1 MIYSWQQPQWRRL
14 QESRQQGR
22 LPHALLLTGPQGL
35 GKEVF
40 AHQLAQS
47 LLCTANDPQGESC
60 GQCRSCLL
68 YAAGTHPDVSMI
80 TPLEGK
86 KNIAVDQVR
95 ELGRYLTLKSQY
107 GGHRVVILA
116 PAEAMNVNS
125 ANSLL
130 KTLEEPTEGAVL
142 LLVTHR
148 PVQLPATIRSRCQE
162 IRFHTV
168 DTASGEAWLSSEGLG
183 RDAALLLAL
192 ADGAP
197 LKAKALA
204 DDNII
209 QARLKSFNILE
220 NLAKQETDPITAAVA
235 WIKSGPQQVLH
246 WFYLW
251 SVDMVRL
258 HACQTP
264 PHIANQDIQVQLL
277 NLANQVS
284 LKALLQWQERVQQ
297 ALREIEGNS
306 NATLVLETVLM
317 HWQAIF
323 RRRQRV
329 V

>member
-1 MIYSWQQPQWRRL
+1 M
-14 QESRQQGR
+14 
-22 LPHALLLTGPQGL
+22 PHALLLTGAQGL
-35 GKEVF
+35 GKEIF
-40 AHQLAQS
+40 ARQLAQS
-47 LLCTANDPQGESC
+47 LLCNAPDPQGEPC

-68 YAAGTHPDVSMI
+68 YAAGSHPDVAMI
-80 TPLEGK
+80 APLEGK

-95 ELGRYLTLKSQY
+95 ELSRYLTLKSQY
-107 GGHRVVILA
+107 GGHKVVILA

-130 KTLEEPTEGAVL
+130 KTLEEPSEGAVL
-142 LLVTHR
+142 LLATHQ
-148 PVQLPATIRSRCQE
+148 PAQLPATIRSRCQE
-162 IRFHTV
+162 MRFHV
-168 DTASGEAWLSSEGLG
+168 ADTEGGEAWLGSQGLG

-204 DDNII
+204 DDNLI
-209 QARLKSFNILE
+209 QVRLESFNILE
-220 NLAKQETDPITAAVA
+220 NLAKQAVDPITAAAGWVKA
-235 WIKSGPQQVLH
+235 GPQQVLR

-251 SVDMVRL
+251 SVDMARL
-258 HACQTP
+258 QSCQAP

-297 ALREIEGNS
+297 ALREIEGNC
-306 NATLVLETVLM
+306 NATLVMETVLM

-329 V
+329 A